1 MALCPDCAREFY
13 LADEDNLE
21 IGDIVNCAEC
31 GVALE
36 VVRVGDLE
44 FVVVKDADEESDEEF
59 AEEEEGEGEGEE
71 EELELDEVY
80 ADDFDDNGFY
90 GSDED

>member
-36 VVRVGDLE
+36 VVKVGDLE
-44 FVVVKDADEESDEEF
+44 FVTVNDDDEESEEEF
-59 AEEEEGEGEGEE
+59 VEDEGEE

-90 GSDED
+90 GTDED